1 MDNPQ
6 DKGILKMSGLNE
18 YIPLENKNLNLNIN
32 KRKGQNYIKSEL
44 NKCKERIKKK
54 INFISKIKI
63 CERKCEY

>member
-18 YIPLENKNLNLNIN
+18 FIPIEN
-32 KRKGQNYIKSEL
+32 KGQNYIKFES
-44 NKCKERIKKK
+44 NKFKQRIKKK